1 MVTGI
6 RLRDLNIRWLGKLPY
21 SEAYDLQLGLHRSVS
36 QEDSKDDYLLLL
48 EHNNVITSGRSSKE
62 NNLLVSKAQ
71 LHELGIEYFETDRG
85 GDITYHGDGQLI
97 GYPIIRLSDPK
108 KVIPFVRNLENVII
122 DSLRKFKIDSFTKE
136 DDTGVW
142 TAKGKIASV
151 GIKVSKWTT
160 YHGFSLNIFDSL
172 DGYQLINPC
181 GNQSEQ
187 ITSIHQFNPDISF
200 EEVASEIS
208 DNFAKVFGYTNTDRQ
223 FSQFTPRQLKRTK
236 EFNID
241 QMVKDGV
248 FKINQ
253 NKIPV
258 TVRGVLPSEPKRPE
272 WMKVKAN
279 LGSDYVSLK
288 NLLSEKKLNTV
299 CEEASCPNIYECWSM
314 GTATFMIMGDVC
326 TRACGFCDVKTG
338 RPGELDLGE
347 PLRVAESVQA
357 MNLTHAVI
365 TSVNRDDLEDGGSMF
380 FADTIRA
387 VKDKNSHCDVEV
399 LVPDFKGLRSAIQN
413 IIDASPEVF
422 NHNLET
428 VPRLQREIRTAAS
441 YGRSLSLLEYVKKQ
455 GFMGKTKTGLIV
467 GMGET
472 KEEVISVLKDLS
484 KIEVDIVTIGQYL
497 RPTAKHRPIDRY
509 ATIEEF
515 EDYKII
521 GESYGIP
528 HVESGPLVRSSYHAK
543 DSFASA

>member
-1 MVTGI
+1 M
-6 RLRDLNIRWLGKLPY
+6 RNLNVRWLGKLPY

-36 QEDSKDDYLLLL
+36 QEPSVDDYLLLL
-48 EHNNVITSGRSSKE
+48 EHNKVITSGRSSKE
-62 NNLLVSKAQ
+62 NNLLVTINQ
-71 LHELGIEYFETDRG
+71 LNDLGIEYFETDRG

-108 KVIPFVRNLENVII
+108 KVIPFVRDLENVII
-122 DSLRKFKIDSFTKE
+122 DTLGKFNIDSFTKE

-142 TAKGKIASV
+142 TSKGKIASV

-172 DGYQLINPC
+172 DGYDLINPC
-181 GNQSEQ
+181 GNQLEKM
-187 ITSIHQFNPDISF
+187 TSIHQFNSDISF
-200 EEVASEIS
+200 EEVAITIS
-208 DNFAKVFGYTNTDRQ
+208 DNFSKIFGYSDVDKQ

-241 QMVKDGV
+241 QMVKNGV

-258 TVRGVLPSEPKRPE
+258 TIKGVLPSEPKRPE

-279 LGSDYVSLK
+279 LGTDYVALK
-288 NLLSEKKLNTV
+288 NLLSDKKLNTV

-338 RPGELDLGE
+338 KPGELDLGE

-365 TSVNRDDLEDGGSMF
+365 TSVNRDDLADGGSMF

-387 VKDKNSHCDVEV
+387 VKEKNNRCDVEV

-467 GMGET
+467 GMGES

-484 KIEVDIVTIGQYL
+484 KIEIDIVTIGQYL

-509 ATIEEF
+509 ATIKEF

-521 GESYGIP
+521 GESFGIP

>member
-62 NNLLVSKAQ
+62 NNLLVSKDQ

-208 DNFAKVFGYTNTDRQ
+208 DNFVKIFGYANTDRQ

-338 RPGELDLGE
+338 KPGELDLGE

>member
-1 MVTGI
+1 M
-6 RLRDLNIRWLGKLPY
+6 RNLNVRWLGKLPY

-36 QEDSKDDYLLLL
+36 QEPSIDDYLLLL
-48 EHNNVITSGRSSKE
+48 EHNKVITSGRSSKE
-62 NNLLVSKAQ
+62 NNLLVTINQ
-71 LHELGIEYFETDRG
+71 LNELGIEYFETDRG

-108 KVIPFVRNLENVII
+108 KVIPFVRDLENVII
-122 DSLRKFKIDSFTKE
+122 DTLGKFNIDSFTKE

-142 TAKGKIASV
+142 TSKGKIASV

-172 DGYQLINPC
+172 DGYDLINPC
-181 GNQSEQ
+181 GNQLEKM
-187 ITSIHQFNPDISF
+187 TSIHQFNSDISF
-200 EEVASEIS
+200 EEVAITIS
-208 DNFAKVFGYTNTDRQ
+208 DNFSKIFGYSDVDKQ

-241 QMVKDGV
+241 QMVKNGV

-258 TVRGVLPSEPKRPE
+258 TIKGVLPSEPKRPE

-279 LGSDYVSLK
+279 LGTDYVALK
-288 NLLSEKKLNTV
+288 NLLSDKKLNTV

-314 GTATFMIMGDVC
+314 GTATCMIMGDVC

-338 RPGELDLGE
+338 KPGELDLGE

-365 TSVNRDDLEDGGSMF
+365 TSVNRDDLADGGSMF

-387 VKDKNSHCDVEV
+387 VKERNNRCDVEV

-467 GMGET
+467 GMGES

-484 KIEVDIVTIGQYL
+484 KIEIDIVTIGQYL

-509 ATIEEF
+509 ATLEEF

-521 GESYGIP
+521 GESFGIP